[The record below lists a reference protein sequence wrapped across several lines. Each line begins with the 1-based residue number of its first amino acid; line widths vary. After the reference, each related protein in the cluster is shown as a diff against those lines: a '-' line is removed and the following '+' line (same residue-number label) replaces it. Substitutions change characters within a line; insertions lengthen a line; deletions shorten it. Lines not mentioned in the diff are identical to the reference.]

1 MKIMFTAISII
12 IDVFVIVFLVKEL
25 IKSHRLNKTL
35 KKEIKEANELALK
48 HEEQLKEEREL
59 FQVTLNKKDKLKVDA
74 DEKKRKIRTGNKYD
88 NYINGLNQL
97 RNSTE
102 EGTSDSDK
110 S

>member
-1 MKIMFTAISII
+1 MKILFTAITII
-12 IDVFVIVFLVKEL
+12 IYVFVIVFLAKEL

-48 HEEQLKEEREL
+48 REEQLKEEREL

-102 EGTSDSDK
+102 EGTSDPSK